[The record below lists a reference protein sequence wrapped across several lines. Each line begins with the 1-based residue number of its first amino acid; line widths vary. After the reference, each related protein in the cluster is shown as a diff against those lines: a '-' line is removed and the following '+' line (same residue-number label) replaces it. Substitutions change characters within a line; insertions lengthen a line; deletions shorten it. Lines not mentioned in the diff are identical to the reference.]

1 MTHTRSCSRLAAG
14 EIARGGAVCS
24 SLARYYLSPVC
35 CCALVCA
42 LGTVCAGGG
51 DREEGRGPELCVR
64 QLSVVLDLMFLVF
77 VLFSILFFG
86 NRFCMGHGIFAKR
99 EVHRSVSRD

>member
-1 MTHTRSCSRLAAG
+1 M
-14 EIARGGAVCS
+14 ARGGAVCS

-64 QLSVVLDLMFLVF
+64 QLSVVLDLMFLVSCVCLVFDF
-77 VLFSILFFG
+77 VFWESFLHG
-86 NRFCMGHGIFAKR
+86 AWRFCQAGGTQMSDLFPVIEA
-99 EVHRSVSRD
+99 